1 MKLTLHLLH
10 DHRPTGPRIA
20 KIDQW
25 SGRALCVPRD
35 DLDEVLKRKELDG
48 PCLYFLIA
56 QSGTAAAP
64 RVYVG
69 EADGFRARIKTHVAT
84 KDWWRSLVVFYS
96 TDGSLTKAGIQYLE
110 SKAVA
115 LLRAAGWCSLENGND
130 PALPS
135 VPEEDVGGLE
145 FFLKNVTVIM
155 PVLGYNLFA
164 EAPAAG
170 SGSDAAPEPVA
181 PPAGKSFDTIVC
193 PARDEGFESAFL
205 GQRAWWA
212 IRIREENIPKLRY
225 LAMYRV
231 APTSA
236 ITHYAAIERIEPYVG
251 ADEPEGKFRIVLKGD
266 PLTLAK
272 PVGIG
277 KNTNLKPQAPR
288 YAALAEILKAKS
300 LDDVFGK

>member
-1 MKLTLHLLH
+1 MKLTLHLL
-10 DHRPTGPRIA
+10 DDNRPVGPRIA

-25 SGRALCVPRD
+25 SGRALCVPRED
-35 DLDEVLKRKELDG
+35 IGEVLKRKELDG

-56 QSGTAAAP
+56 QSGSATAP

-69 EADGFRARIKTHVAT
+69 EADGFRARIKTHDTT
-84 KDWWRSLVVFYS
+84 KAWWRALVVFYS

-110 SKAVA
+110 SKAVKA
-115 LLRAAGWCSLENGND
+115 LREAGWCTLENGND

-145 FFLKNVTVIM
+145 FFLKNVTVIL

-164 EAPAAG
+164 AAPAAA
-170 SGSDAAPEPVA
+170 SLESAPEPVA
-181 PPAGKSFDTIVC
+181 PIPGKGFDTIVC

-212 IRIREENIPKLRY
+212 IRVRAENIPKIRY
-225 LAMYRV
+225 IAMYRV

-236 ITHYAAIERIEPYVG
+236 ITHYGAVERIEPYTG
-251 ADEPEGKFRIVLKGD
+251 DDGPEGRVRVVLKGD
-266 PLTLAK
+266 PIALPR
-272 PVGIG
+272 PVVLG
-277 KNTNLKPQAPR
+277 KHANLKPQAPR
-288 YAALAEILKAKS
+288 YAMLADILQAKS
-300 LDDVFGK
+300 LADVFPK